1 MRSQELLS
9 YILFIAI
16 LTFLLI
22 LVLNYYDYVVELSL
36 KPQFLTFYIL
46 QDDNASKKIMTN
58 INKSN
63 DSKYR
68 LKQITNL

>member
-63 DSKYR
+63 DSKY
-68 LKQITNL
+68 